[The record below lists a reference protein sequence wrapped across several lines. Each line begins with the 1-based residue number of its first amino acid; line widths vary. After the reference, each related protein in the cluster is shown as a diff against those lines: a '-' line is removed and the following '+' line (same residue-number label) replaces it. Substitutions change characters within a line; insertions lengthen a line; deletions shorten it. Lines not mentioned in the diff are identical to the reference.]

1 MITITFFAKEIEQ
14 NVKVNLESITGFR
27 TEGHAEYARHG
38 KDIVC
43 AAVSMLVTN
52 TINSIEAFTSDVFD
66 YKEEPKKGYME
77 FKIISEATPETKL
90 LFKSLLLGLQMIQEE
105 YGEKYLCIDFSKSIR
120 R

>member
-14 NVKVNLESITGFR
+14 DVKVNLESVTGFR

-52 TINSIEAFTSDVFD
+52 TINSVEALTSDVFSYD
-66 YKEEPKKGYME
+66 EDEKKGRME
-77 FKIISEATPETKL
+77 FRIISEPTPETKIL
-90 LFKSLLLGLQMIQEE
+90 LKSLLLGLQMIQEE
-105 YGEKYLCIDFSKSIR
+105 YGEKYLRIDFQNS
-120 R
+120 

>member
-14 NVKVNLESITGFR
+14 NVKVNLESVTGFR

-52 TINSIEAFTSDVFD
+52 TLNSIEAFTSAVFD
-66 YKEEPKKGYME
+66 YDEDEKKGRME
-77 FKIISEATPETKL
+77 FKIISEPTPETKL
-90 LFKSLLLGLQMIQEE
+90 LMKSLLLGLQMVQEE
-105 YGEKYLCIDFSKSIR
+105 YGEKYLRIDFQNS
-120 R
+120 